1 MSLLRFTF
9 SFVAVLLFGCTSDIP
24 KEIGSIFV
32 EASPSA
38 SPSMRLEVRLP
49 VSGIGITVMTA
60 ALVPAENILG
70 TRIITSGD
78 ADLRQ
83 QFLLVQVNRKSAV
96 DIMKYSKEAIGRHFV
111 LVIDNG
117 VSGQAVGLMPID
129 EQIVDGNLI
138 FHVEKKGLS
147 NAEAV
152 ADINKR
158 LDISILKLRKLKQA
172 EGL

>member
-111 LVIDNG
+111 LVIND
-117 VSGQAVGLMPID
+117 QAVGIMPID
-129 EQIVDGNLI
+129 EQIVDGNLM

>member
-1 MSLLRFTF
+1 MSLLRSSF
-9 SFVAVLLFGCTSDIP
+9 SLVAVFLFGCTPDIP
-24 KEIGSIFV
+24 KEIASIFV

-38 SPSMRLEVRLP
+38 SPSMRLDVRLP

-70 TRIITSGD
+70 TRIITSGE

-83 QFLLVQVNRKSAV
+83 QFLLVQVNRKSAI
-96 DIMKYSKEAIGRHFV
+96 DIMKYTKEAIGRHFV
-111 LVIDNG
+111 LVIND
-117 VSGQAVGLMPID
+117 QAVGLMPID
-129 EQIVDGNLI
+129 MQIVDGNLM

-152 ADINKR
+152 ADISKR
-158 LDISILKLRKLKQA
+158 LDISILKLRKLKES

>member
-1 MSLLRFTF
+1 MSLLRFSF
-9 SFVAVLLFGCTSDIP
+9 SLVAVFLFGCTPDIP
-24 KEIGSIFV
+24 KEIASIFV

-38 SPSMRLEVRLP
+38 SPTMRLEVRLP

-70 TRIITSGD
+70 TRIITSGE

-83 QFLLVQVNRKSAV
+83 QFLLVQVNRKSAI
-96 DIMKYSKEAIGRHFV
+96 DIMKYTKEAIGRHFV
-111 LVIDNG
+111 LVIND
-117 VSGQAVGLMPID
+117 QAVGIMPID
-129 EQIVDGNLI
+129 MQIVDGNLM

-152 ADINKR
+152 ADISKR
-158 LDISILKLRKLKQA
+158 LDISILKLRKLKES